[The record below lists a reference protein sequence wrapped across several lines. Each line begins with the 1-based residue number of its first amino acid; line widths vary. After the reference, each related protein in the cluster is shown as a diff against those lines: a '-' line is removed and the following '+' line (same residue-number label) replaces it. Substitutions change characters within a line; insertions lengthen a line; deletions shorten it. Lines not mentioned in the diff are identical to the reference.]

1 MTSPSARS
9 ARECPV
15 CGARNSGLSLFCAE
29 CGSVLNGS
37 AETRIPEPGSVSDS
51 QQTQAFIPTTRDTTR
66 DTTRGALTGDDERW
80 RATRATALPA
90 RGTGSSAWSQEGSPD
105 AAPQTVVFTSD
116 RDGRMRG
123 FILGVVAMALIAVL
137 LGLYV
142 WVGVLG
148 ESARDAIGG
157 WFDIVGGSGG

>member
-1 MTSPSARS
+1 MASPSART

-37 AETRIPEPGSVSDS
+37 AETRNPEPGLASDS
-51 QQTQAFIPTTRDTTR
+51 QQTQAFIPTMRDTTR
-66 DTTRGALTGDDERW
+66 DGLTGDDDRW
-80 RATRATALPA
+80 QAPRATALST
-90 RGTGSSAWSQEGSPD
+90 RGTGSNPRTPEGSPV
-105 AAPQTVVFTSD
+105 ATPQTVVFTSE
-116 RDGRMRG
+116 RDGGMRG
-123 FILGVVAMALIAVL
+123 FVLGVVAMALIAVL

-142 WVGVLG
+142 WAGVLDDG
-148 ESARDAIGG
+148 ARDAIGG